1 MRSKYRVFVKTLG
14 YKRRKWDG
22 SQGSSEEFSCISI
35 TKEKQ
40 PMGSRD
46 CTRCSQTS
54 EEARM
59 LRGQRGWICPGKG
72 YSLCEKRGFLGN
84 QQKSRQEPAI
94 LKDSGYIQ
102 IEVTAGFFS
111 TEYRTRIWMS
121 KKRQA
126 YGYKSFWSS

>member
-1 MRSKYRVFVKTLG
+1 MVAKDQVKNFLASASPKRSNPWGV
-14 YKRRKWDG
+14 
-22 SQGSSEEFSCISI
+22 
-35 TKEKQ
+35 
-40 PMGSRD
+40 RD

-84 QQKSRQEPAI
+84 QRKSRQEPAI

-111 TEYRTRIWMS
+111 TEYRTRIWMR

-126 YGYKSFWSS
+126 YRYKSFWSS